1 MERTNYI
8 LTLIFSGAATILGL
22 LILVFLLVL
31 AFDKIS
37 FFNSTTDML
46 TPDELEERRTASDMT
61 RRAGLAGM
69 LSSERIRVYRAFFEK
84 QALPYLKTEDDD
96 QKEDDAEAQNA
107 RLSNE
112 KLSSED
118 DTEDDKSN
126 VESADE
132 RENESQEEENK
143 KFDRTCPICLNEYDE
158 GDKVI
163 TGTSCSHMFHYD
175 CCMQWLE
182 KGNEHCPYCR
192 KGMMTFDELF
202 EAARVELGEARVDKL
217 KRINGEAARRL
228 AEYEAARQQDQEAT
242 LTVDASDSNNV
253 TVDEGES
260 NNV

>member
-37 FFNSTTDML
+37 FLNSSADML
-46 TPDELEERRTASDMT
+46 TPDELEERRTASDLT

-84 QALPYLKTEDDD
+84 QALPYLKTEDDH
-96 QKEDDAEAQNA
+96 QKEEDAEAQNA

-126 VESADE
+126 VESADK

-143 KFDRTCPICLNEYDE
+143 KFDRTCPICLNEY
-158 GDKVI
+158 GKPQLLLSLS
-163 TGTSCSHMFHYD
+163 TSKQVFSFFRFP
-175 CCMQWLE
+175 
-182 KGNEHCPYCR
+182 N
-192 KGMMTFDELF
+192 
-202 EAARVELGEARVDKL
+202 
-217 KRINGEAARRL
+217 
-228 AEYEAARQQDQEAT
+228 
-242 LTVDASDSNNV
+242 
-253 TVDEGES
+253 
-260 NNV
+260 